1 MIANEEFS
9 EEVRRLYCAEESWE
23 QESSKLKAEYVDLS
37 EKLRSELKHV
47 RDKWGEEKSKFL
59 KQEQMLIE
67 SVRVLSFD
75 NDRLI
80 QEREREHLNS
90 SKSHEVIQ
98 LYLKT
103 ANKLDNFR
111 S

>member
-1 MIANEEFS
+1 MTANEEFS
-9 EEVRRLYCAEESWE
+9 DEVTRLYCAEESWE

-47 RDKWGEEKSKFL
+47 QDKWGKEKSKFL

-67 SVRVLSFD
+67 SVRVLTCD

-80 QEREREHLNS
+80 QEREREH
-90 SKSHEVIQ
+90 Q
-98 LYLKT
+98 
-103 ANKLDNFR
+103 
-111 S
+111 